1 MSEYYEKASANTKS
15 FDWSKLPEGE
25 YKTVGNEI
33 VRVTDTETEFDK
45 AADKFVSALRKLG
58 E

>member
-25 YKTVGNEI
+25 YKVIGGDI
-33 VRVTDTETEFDK
+33 VRVDAASSDVDRAFDK
-45 AADKFVSALRKLG
+45 FLRKLS
-58 E
+58 ELA